1 MIGALDRRKDS
12 MTTPTPAAPPN
23 AADSDPRALGW
34 MAGFPPPPEKAVT
47 FADGSFRQFP
57 QLRWAWSNI
66 RQLVPTIGVWRG
78 PGPVSVLPRA
88 EQDIGSVKLTT
99 MDGRPIAFD
108 QALAETY
115 ADGIAVLH
123 RGRIVFERY
132 FGALEPH
139 KQHIAMSVTKSFTGV
154 LAGTL
159 IAEGRL
165 DPAEPVKA
173 YVPELEASAFGD
185 ATVEQVMDMTTGL
198 KYTEVYTDTS
208 SDVWAMR
215 RANGM
220 APPEPGATPPSLLE
234 YLTTQQK
241 QGEHGRVFAYKT
253 INTDVL
259 AWITRRITGQSL
271 SAQLSTRIWQP
282 MGAEEDAHYTVDRLG
297 IESGGGGLNT
307 TVRDLARFG
316 EVMRNRGYFNGR
328 QIVPASVVDQIA
340 RGGDPKKFAPAGYA
354 TLPGWSYRN
363 QWWVSHNAHGA
374 TMARGIHGQ
383 SIYVDPKAEMV
394 IARYASHPAAGNV
407 NNDPVT
413 LPAFAAV
420 AEALMG

>member
-1 MIGALDRRKDS
+1 
-12 MTTPTPAAPPN
+12 MTASTPAELPN
-23 AADSDPRALGW
+23 SAESDPHALGW
-34 MAGFPPPPEKAVT
+34 MTGFPPPPEKAIT
-47 FADGSFRQFP
+47 FADGSFRSFP

-66 RQLVPTIGVWRG
+66 RQLVPTVGVWRG
-78 PGPVSVLPRA
+78 PGPASPLPRS
-88 EQDIGSVKLTT
+88 EQDLGGVKLTT
-99 MDGRPIAFD
+99 MGGQAMTFE
-108 QALAETY
+108 QALAATY

-123 RGRIVFERY
+123 HGRIVFERY

-154 LAGTL
+154 LAGML
-159 IAEGRL
+159 VAEGRL
-165 DPAEPVKA
+165 DPGAPVTA
-173 YVPELEASAFGD
+173 YVPELAPSAFGD
-185 ATVEQVMDMTTGL
+185 ATVAQLMDMTTGL
-198 KYTEVYTDTS
+198 KYTEIYTDRS
-208 SDVWAMR
+208 SDVWALR

-220 APPEPGATPPSLLE
+220 APPEAGAAPTSLLE

-253 INTDVL
+253 VNTDAL
-259 AWITRRITGQSL
+259 AWIIRRVSGESL
-271 SAQLSTRIWQP
+271 STQLSSRIWQP
-282 MGAEEDAHYTVDRLG
+282 MGAEEDAYYTVDRLG

-316 EVMRNRGYFNGR
+316 EVMRNRGHFNGR
-328 QIVPASVVDQIA
+328 QIVPAGVIDDIA
-340 RGGDPKKFAPAGYA
+340 KGGDPRKFAPAGYA

-374 TMARGIHGQ
+374 YMARGVHGQ
-383 SIYVDPKAEMV
+383 SIYVDPRAEMV

-413 LPAFAAV
+413 LPAFAAL
-420 AEALMG
+420 AKALMA

>member
-1 MIGALDRRKDS
+1 
-12 MTTPTPAAPPN
+12 MTTATPVTLQN
-23 AADSDPRALGW
+23 STDSDPRTLGW
-34 MAGFPPPPEKAVT
+34 MTGFPPPQEKAII
-47 FADGSFRQFP
+47 FADGSFRKFP

-66 RQLVPTIGVWRG
+66 RQLVPTVGVWRG
-78 PGPVSVLPRA
+78 AGPVSVLPRA
-88 EQDIGSVKLTT
+88 ERDLGSVKLTT
-99 MDGRPIAFD
+99 MDGRPITFD

-115 ADGIAVLH
+115 TDGIAVLH

-154 LAGTL
+154 LAG
-159 IAEGRL
+159 IHVAEGKL
-165 DPAEPVKA
+165 DPAAPVTA
-173 YVPELEASAFGD
+173 YVPELKSSAFAD

-198 KYTEVYTDTS
+198 KYTEVYTDPN

-220 APPEPGATPPSLLE
+220 APPEPGAPSISLLE

-241 QGEHGRVFAYKT
+241 QGEHGHVFAYKT
-253 INTDVL
+253 VNTDVL
-259 AWITRRITGQSL
+259 AWIVRRVAGQPVST
-271 SAQLSTRIWQP
+271 QLSTRIWQP
-282 MGAEEDAHYTVDRLG
+282 MGAEEDAYYTVDRLG
-297 IESGGGGLNT
+297 IESCGGGLNT

-316 EVMRNRGYFNGR
+316 EVMRNRGHFNGR
-328 QIVPASVVDQIA
+328 LIVPESVIDDIA
-340 RGGDPKKFAPAGYA
+340 NGGNPQKFTPAGYA

-363 QWWVSHNAHGA
+363 QWWVSHNSHGA
-374 TMARGIHGQ
+374 YMARGIHGQ
-383 SIYVDPKAEMV
+383 SIYVDPRAEMV

-413 LPAFAAV
+413 LPAFQKM
-420 AEALMG
+420 AEVLML